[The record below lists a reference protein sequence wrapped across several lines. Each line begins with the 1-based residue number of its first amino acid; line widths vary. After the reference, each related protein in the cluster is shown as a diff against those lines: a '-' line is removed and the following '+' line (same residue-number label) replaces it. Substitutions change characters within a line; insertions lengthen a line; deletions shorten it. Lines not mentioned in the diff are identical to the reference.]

1 MVVGIVK
8 IALGALR
15 CVAELGF
22 FLEAQRFLLRFVRPT
37 SSKALSR
44 IEDSLLAVPAS
55 RIRRRWVKAKSHTLH
70 TLIVGDERNPKIV
83 VLHGHSMSAAFYFRN
98 FDDLVSLGFC
108 VYAVDLL
115 GWGRSDRPQ
124 FSGSTAE
131 ESLDWYLSSLNA
143 CFKSLKL
150 DKFVL
155 CGHSLG
161 GYISLEYAKKF
172 PAQVSRLMLISPAA
186 CARSIPFKRAVY
198 FSLPPQSV
206 IRRGGL
212 LGFLIFMIH
221 YPRSVMYIT
230 DRLREYTYQLAA
242 QGPPSGEVAI
252 TPMIKFDGFGK
263 ASCVRPL
270 IENVV
275 KLPMP
280 VRVVCGETD
289 SSMRVEDIHDLY
301 KALKKSGC
309 AVRLSIVKGAD
320 HCPHLEKP
328 KEFFKVVSE
337 FCTFKT

>member
-8 IALGALR
+8 IALSTLR
-15 CVAELGF
+15 AVAELGF

-44 IEDSLLAVPAS
+44 IEDSLLAVPSS
-55 RIRRRWVKAKSHTLH
+55 RVRRRWVKAKTHTLH
-70 TLIVGDERNPKIV
+70 TLIVGDERAPPIV
-83 VLHGHSMSAAFYFRN
+83 VLHGHSMSAAFYYRN

-115 GWGRSDRPQ
+115 GWGRSDRPV
-124 FSGSTAE
+124 FTGTTAE
-131 ESLDWYLSSLNA
+131 ESLDWYLGSLRA
-143 CFKSLKL
+143 CFRSLKL
-150 DKFVL
+150 RKFVL

-161 GYISLEYAKKF
+161 GYLSLEYAKRY
-172 PAQVSRLMLISPAA
+172 PAQVERLMLISPAA
-186 CARSIPFKRAVY
+186 CARRIPFARAVY

-212 LGFLIFMIH
+212 LGFLIFMLH
-221 YPRSVMYIT
+221 YPRSVMYLT

-252 TPMIKFDGFGK
+252 HPMIKFTGVGT
-263 ASCVRPL
+263 ASCTRPL
-270 IENVV
+270 IEHVQH
-275 KLPMP
+275 LPMP
-280 VRVVCGETD
+280 IRLICGETD
-289 SSMRVEDIHDLY
+289 ASMRVEDVHDLF

-309 AVRLSIVKGAD
+309 NIRLNVVKGAD

-328 KEFFKVVSE
+328 REFAKVVTD
-337 FCTFKT
+337 FCSFKR